1 MARIHI
7 AANNGD
13 VGGGEVMLLEIA
25 EAATSLGHEVHV
37 VGPDAEDGVLAA
49 AAQRG
54 LEVTALSPERRDYM
68 RQLREWDRRRDGVL
82 WCNGLVPAVATTGR
96 GNRIVHLHQATS
108 RSHVAAGRTAALRSL
123 ALLVPKR

>member
-1 MARIHI
+1 
-7 AANNGD
+7 
-13 VGGGEVMLLEIA
+13 MLLEIA

-37 VGPDAEDGVLAA
+37 VGPDTEDGVLAA

-96 GNRIVHLHQATS
+96 GNRIVHLHQATRAELS
-108 RSHVAAGRTAALRSL
+108 GTQSCWARFSGCSSSIKIQSTGYTC
-123 ALLVPKR
+123 